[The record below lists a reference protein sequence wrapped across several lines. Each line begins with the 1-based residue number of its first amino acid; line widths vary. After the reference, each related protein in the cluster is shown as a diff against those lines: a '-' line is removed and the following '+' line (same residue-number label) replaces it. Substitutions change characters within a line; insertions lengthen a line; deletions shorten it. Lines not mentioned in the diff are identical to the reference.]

1 MNRGPRS
8 EGRETDPL
16 RAELEELLA
25 LTAHELHEPLR
36 KISTFGKLLR
46 DRTGR
51 SLDAESLDYVAR
63 MERAADRMR
72 STLDCVIALARVPR
86 GLPFVTIDLGEVV
99 TSAIDKMRQRI
110 DESRAVV
117 HVADLPSIEGDPF
130 QMQQLFEQLLDN
142 AVKFAREGAAPVIHI
157 DAIAAPGAADT
168 CEVRVSDNGQGFE
181 DAHAERIF
189 RPFERL
195 HGRGKYPGAGLGLAI
210 CRKIAERHG
219 AELTARGTPGEGA
232 VLTLTI
238 ATRAPRPPA
247 AGDLP

>member
-1 MNRGPRS
+1 MSRGTRA
-8 EGRETDPL
+8 EGQEFDPL
-16 RAELEELLA
+16 RAELEEILA

-36 KISTFGKLLR
+36 KITTFGHLLR
-46 DRTGR
+46 DRASGA
-51 SLDAESLDYVAR
+51 LDDESLDYIAR

-72 STLDCVIALARVPR
+72 STLDGVIVFARVPR

-99 TSAIDKMRQRI
+99 ISAVEKMRARL
-110 DESRAVV
+110 EETRGAV
-117 HVADLPSIEGDPF
+117 HVGRLPSIEGDPF
-130 QMQQLFEQLLDN
+130 QMQLFFEHLLDN
-142 AVKFAREGAAPVIHI
+142 AVKFAREGVPPVIHV
-157 DAIAAPGAADT
+157 DAVALEEGGVSDVRIA
-168 CEVRVSDNGQGFE
+168 DNGQGFE
-181 DAHAERIF
+181 DIHAERIF

-219 AELTARGTPGEGA
+219 AQLTAHGEPGEGA

-238 ATRAPRPPA
+238 ATTKPRSPA